1 MSVLPGPRRYIRH
14 NNGVIHDVPASQ
26 YALHLAQARSIRLDD
41 PTADVAREATPEE
54 VAAHWTAQGFV
65 YLPETDEALTADE
78 AAARKPAK
86 SDAKSEK

>member
-1 MSVLPGPRRYIRH
+1 MPVIPGPRRYIRH

-26 YALHLAQARSIRLDD
+26 YAAHLAQARSIRQDD

-54 VAAHWTAQGFV
+54 VAAHWAKQGFV
-65 YLPETDEALTADE
+65 YIPETDEALTAEE

-86 SDAKSEK
+86 SAKGDN